1 MRTRNEQI
9 GSVSRR
15 DMLRFAAGVSGA
27 ALLAACGGG
36 SATSTP
42 ATGQATSAA
51 GAPATHAAGS
61 APAASASA
69 PGGANIVI
77 PTTSA
82 ALPTEKVN
90 LHWVDSG
97 DQKAVFFKQFFP
109 AYQKAHPN
117 ITVQYDG
124 LPWNEIGKI
133 VPLGVQNGNAPDVF
147 QIPQGLTGG
156 QAVAQGWVMP
166 LDDLIPDFSKW
177 KEGFPPGAFVKG
189 ITDFNGKSYTLPL
202 TTNKRY
208 DTLTLYNLDYMQRA
222 GYDPA
227 SKPFT
232 WDEFRAAAKKITQQG
247 QGKYYGLIIG
257 GNQTG
262 QFSSFVSGLARM
274 AGASGNTGNSATSN
288 INYKTGEYNYLTDQY
303 LAAIDLLR
311 ALKADGSVFPGSA
324 SLDAPQARGQFPQGV
339 AGMILQGPWNVPQW
353 KQANP
358 GFKFGVASQPVPNS
372 GAPVPLSYGPG
383 GSNQL
388 WVYAKTKYPQV
399 AGDLFHY
406 LGTLGGQ
413 TTWGT
418 ISDGADAPIFP
429 EASKQASLDPEAR
442 AAEALFTQQLRLGPD
457 PAVRSEDVVKVSLEL
472 KSLTPDFGTLLQ
484 GIFTGQV
491 SDPKKAMQDLKDRS
505 EAELGRA
512 IKAAQAKGAKVTR
525 DDWVFP
531 NWDPT
536 KDYTDA
542 DYAALKK

>member
-1 MRTRNEQI
+1 MRTRNEHI

-15 DMLRFAAGVSGA
+15 DMLRFAAGATGA
-27 ALLAACGGG
+27 ALLAACGGSG
-36 SATSTP
+36 ATSTP
-42 ATGQATSAA
+42 AAGQATSGA
-51 GAPATHAAGS
+51 GAPTVSAAGS
-61 APAASASA
+61 APAASVSP
-69 PGGANIVI
+69 PGRANFVI

-82 ALPTEKVN
+82 NLPTEKVN

-109 AYQKAHPN
+109 AYQKVHPN

-124 LPWNEIGKI
+124 LPWNEIAKI

-147 QIPQGLTGG
+147 QIPLGLTGG

-166 LDDLIPDFSKW
+166 LDDLIPDFSQW
-177 KEGFPPGAFVKG
+177 KAGFPSGAFVKG

-232 WDEFRAAAKKITQQG
+232 WDEFRAAAKKTTQQG

-262 QFSSFVSGLARM
+262 QFSSFISGLARM
-274 AGASGNTGNSATSN
+274 AGASGNTGTSATSN

-311 ALKADGSVFPGSA
+311 ALKADGSTFPGSA
-324 SLDAPQARGQFPQGV
+324 SLDAPQARSQFPQGV

-372 GAPVPLSYGPG
+372 GTPIPLSYAPG

-406 LGTLGGQ
+406 LGTLDGQ

-429 EASKQASLDPEAR
+429 DASKQATLDPEAR

-457 PAVRSEDVVKVSLEL
+457 PAVRNEDVVKVSLEL
-472 KSLTPDFGTLLQ
+472 KSLTPDFGTVMQ

-491 SDPKKAMQDLKDRS
+491 SDPKKAMQDLRDRS